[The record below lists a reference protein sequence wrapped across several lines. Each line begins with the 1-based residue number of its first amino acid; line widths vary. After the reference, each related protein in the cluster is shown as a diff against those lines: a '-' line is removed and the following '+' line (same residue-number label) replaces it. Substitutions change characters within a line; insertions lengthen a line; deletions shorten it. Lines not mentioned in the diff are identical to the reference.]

1 MALTANVRGQEKRG
15 RELKRVSANL
25 NTTRFPRPRDSSV
38 PRDND
43 RTHGQWRLVA
53 FPFSGNYIRGS
64 VTRLEPPIEM
74 GGKDSHL
81 PTRTIGVYHR
91 AVYHAVAPLDMHR
104 ELLWPLVIRLS
115 RSLTAIQ
122 SVPTQALFD
131 VNGSPSSSIGR

>member
-1 MALTANVRGQEKRG
+1 
-15 RELKRVSANL
+15 
-25 NTTRFPRPRDSSV
+25 
-38 PRDND
+38 
-43 RTHGQWRLVA
+43 
-53 FPFSGNYIRGS
+53 
-64 VTRLEPPIEM
+64 M

-131 VNGSPSSSIGR
+131 GDLFLLGYPSPGSASHGKQGSEEAEEAWRASGVTSRSNKSQFDRVPLRRKSSEPFALDR